1 MAPADRSAFISE
13 RKREKNLKAQAR
25 SRKHRIYNDSDTENR
40 IQRKDCT
47 KQYYTR
53 QARSSSMP
61 EESNIHSKGPLTA
74 ERDPSDPLLG
84 RTKWSNDFINAGK
97 KHRKQSRVQQ
107 AHEYETNGKLSGG
120 SDGDKYENGQ
130 TNIVKEEVDNPSI
143 EPAGAQGEDN
153 TNEQRTSPE
162 RVGAYT
168 QGKDLCANA
177 SGRSLDDLAER
188 AVGELTD
195 MDYDDEGYTDLD
207 IASKKKDVHLPPS
220 SGTRR
225 GRRVQRTTLV
235 PDETDAD
242 GMDWEGENE
251 ASRIPDNAPGDD
263 GVNLMEPLA
272 AGIYML
278 EAIRKKRQHKGRVE
292 YLVKWLGYP
301 ERENTWE
308 PYENIANCGD
318 HLEDFEERCK
328 SRRKKGKGS
337 NKYQRKK
344 KKVSRSRPN
353 ADDFDDLADE
363 DRGEDDDSGQGNLQS
378 DQNDYHLETAD
389 SVRNQPD
396 EAEQA
401 NMEIC
406 TQDNI
411 SGGIGAATRAS
422 DPMVCQVATK
432 YVVEMLKEKGHTI
445 EPCSPMQ
452 PDVAIYRSDDVI
464 AKDDTRSELLKS
476 RKLGSIHVSTSISPT
491 QATASTSNISNS
503 KRSERTSSMSNISNS
518 KRSERVID
526 QPTDEAGRR
535 LLLNVGS
542 LQIDTVTGNNPN
554 ISNSKFEVASHTHT
568 EEVPLPKFDI
578 DINCLPSEDDQP
590 QDHLSGGQNR
600 LKLITGR
607 SNMGKP
613 IQVVSPVHKD
623 YDSDVVRLNASGSK
637 DRGKA
642 VIGAKRRKLTV
653 PTRVPPVDP
662 EQGIEV
668 LERPDEAAKNMS
680 TRALVGAGLQD
691 FGVIKTGPETT
702 RSTLN
707 PVVPDVQPP
716 INEGLH
722 SRASPQLIKILRA
735 RHIAFRTLPPTNEQ
749 EADVLF
755 EVLWSDGSIQ
765 LLDNQTLKKEHS
777 QMLIKFY
784 ETLLRAT

>member
-1 MAPADRSAFISE
+1 MMMCGCRCGPNGQTGNGKLEAAQSPANGQTSQSYPVVATADSCMHAITDLRRNHSSVTGAVQGLSHFCFVGFRTCSLCCDVDWDLVHANPGRESKSLRACELNVVADERSAFISE

-120 SDGDKYENGQ
+120 SDGNKYENGQ

-411 SGGIGAATRAS
+411 SGGIGAATGAS
-422 DPMVCQVATK
+422 DP
-432 YVVEMLKEKGHTI
+432 I
-445 EPCSPMQ
+445 
-452 PDVAIYRSDDVI
+452 
-464 AKDDTRSELLKS
+464 
-476 RKLGSIHVSTSISPT
+476 
-491 QATASTSNISNS
+491 
-503 KRSERTSSMSNISNS
+503 
-518 KRSERVID
+518 SERVID

-755 EVLWSDGSIQ
+755 EVLW
-765 LLDNQTLKKEHS
+765 
-777 QMLIKFY
+777 
-784 ETLLRAT
+784 